1 MTTAKSF
8 YTVRDVARE
17 FEVSNQT
24 VRNWIRD
31 RKLVAIQPA
40 SANGVYRIPVAAVS
54 ALRRRMGKLP
64 APAVREDMPAAEFS
78 EPGVLYVERI
88 KPLLDETGATVDEI
102 MKRVAE
108 GPASAAEVAFVRD
121 YARYAIR
128 IARAQRLAGSPS
140 QQHGKGTTH
149 ADSSSRALA

>member
-1 MTTAKSF
+1 
-8 YTVRDVARE
+8 
-17 FEVSNQT
+17 
-24 VRNWIRD
+24 
-31 RKLVAIQPA
+31 
-40 SANGVYRIPVAAVS
+40 
-54 ALRRRMGKLP
+54 MGKLP

-128 IARAQRLAGSPS
+128 IAERSAWLDLPVSSTARHYPRGLQLPRTGLTVATACESRLFATCEKPPLTRISWKRS
-140 QQHGKGTTH
+140 IVRMTQTR
-149 ADSSSRALA
+149 SRLR